1 MLSWMIV
8 SVLSA
13 KDLEEKVLGISKRDQ
28 PTFLRAAHTIA
39 VKADLVAFP
48 FIAIEIMLFCA
59 VVTSHFTGQL
69 HER

>member
-1 MLSWMIV
+1 L
-8 SVLSA
+8 
-13 KDLEEKVLGISKRDQ
+13 LGISKRDQ

-39 VKADLVAFP
+39 VKADLVALP